1 MDRIDLDI
9 DVLRTLLTAQDL
21 GGFNRAASQLGR
33 SQSAI
38 SLRMRKL
45 EEQIGQ
51 KLFRK
56 DGRGLAITGPGEMV
70 LRYARQLVDLNDQAV
85 AALRGSEVQGAV
97 RFGMP
102 ADFSETWLPE
112 TLGRFKR
119 AHDAVQIEASVDRN
133 FQLLNRLDRG
143 QLDLALAFG
152 ASDRPDAQVLATLP
166 MVWIGPR
173 GELPWRTGEPVPL
186 ALFEA
191 PCVCRQPGL
200 AALDA
205 IARKWRIT
213 FTSPSLPGLWAAVEA
228 GLGITIRTPAYVPPQ
243 LRILGRAEGLPKLPT
258 LDLSLHDAGR
268 PLSPAALRLKEALLA
283 TLPLSLA
290 SPPRS
295 PRSATVRRARSRR
308 TGSR

>member
-21 GGFNRAASQLGR
+21 GGFNRAAAQLGR

-45 EEQIGQ
+45 EDQIGQ

-56 DGRGLAITGPGEMV
+56 DGRGLVVTGAGELV
-70 LRYARQLVDLNDQAV
+70 LRYARELVALNDRAV
-85 AALRGSEVQGAV
+85 TALRGAAVEGAV

-102 ADFSETWLPE
+102 SDFSETWLPE

-119 AHDAVQIEASVDRN
+119 AYGAVQIEASVDRN
-133 FQLLNRLDRG
+133 FKLLERLDRG
-143 QLDLALAFG
+143 ELDLALSFG
-152 ASDRPDAQVLATLP
+152 ASDRPDAQVIATMP

-173 GELPWRTGEPVPL
+173 GELPWREDEPIPL

-205 IARKWRIT
+205 IKRKWRVT
-213 FTSPSLPGLWAAVEA
+213 FTSPSLPGLWAAVAA
-228 GLGITIRTPAYVPPQ
+228 GLGITIRMPPSVPPN
-243 LRILGRAEGLPKLPT
+243 LRILGRAEGLPPLPMV
-258 LDLSLHDAGR
+258 DLSLHDAGR
-268 PLSPAALRLKEALLA
+268 KLSPAAQHLKATLLA
-283 TLPLSLA
+283 TLPPSLA

-295 PRSATVRRARSRR
+295 PRSAAARPARSRR